1 MQREY
6 LIKAKTLS
14 IVFVLMMVL
23 VKNSYCDELSSTPDI
38 DLFGSIKQYF
48 VWGNNNYTP
57 PPPTYPA
64 NTAYNGLKNGNQFT
78 NFQTYTGTTKLG
90 ASIKEDRIRADIE
103 GDFESDNNTFWLLKA
118 YFSYAINDNLSFLI
132 GEANPIGELNTFSD
146 NYYAMPGFNQTWPFG
161 TDQLRLEGSFETHK
175 LIIKPTIALE
185 NLNRF
190 FLTDDELKSKNI
202 TTKIPGIGTKV
213 DVEFPFEGSK
223 ARLYGFLETQQIYIN
238 YKDSHWPY
246 VYGLGMSLPVKN
258 LTLQSEFV
266 YGHGATNYVGLIESG
281 DSQSETEVPNCY
293 SAHNT
298 ARKFRAY
305 NIEAN
310 FAIIDNWGIYGGFDK
325 LNFMSDLNSSNQSIQ
340 SADGRFLGISYNL
353 TKSTTLRLE
362 YDIFKTNYYNQ
373 AQNIT
378 TAKARQLFLS
388 AEYDF

>member
-1 MQREY
+1 MRHFK
-6 LIKAKTLS
+6 LVSLAFFLTILS
-14 IVFVLMMVL
+14 QSALATQ
-23 VKNSYCDELSSTPDI
+23 LSSTADI

-48 VWGNNNYTP
+48 LWGNNNYVP

-90 ASIKEDRIRADIE
+90 ASIKKDKIKAAIE

-132 GEANPIGELNTFSD
+132 GQALPIGELNTLSD
-146 NYYAMPGFNQTWPFG
+146 NYYAMPGFNQAWPFG
-161 TDQLRLEGSFETHK
+161 TDQIRLEGRFETHK
-175 LIIKPTIALE
+175 LVIKPTIALE

-202 TTKIPGIGTKV
+202 TPTIPGIGTKM

-223 ARLYGFLETQQIYIN
+223 ARLYAFLETQQIYIN
-238 YKDSHWPY
+238 SKDSHWPY
-246 VYGLGMSLPVKN
+246 VYGIGTSLPVKN

-266 YGHGATNYVGLIESG
+266 YGKGATNYVGLIESG
-281 DSQSETEVPNCY
+281 DNQSETEVPSCY
-293 SAHNT
+293 STNST

-310 FAIIDNWGIYGGFDK
+310 FAISDSWGIYAGFDK
-325 LNFMSDLNSSNQSIQ
+325 LNFMSDLNSSNHSIQ
-340 SADGRFLGISYNL
+340 SADGRFLGISCNL
-353 TKSTTLRLE
+353 TKSTTLKLE

-373 AQNIT
+373 SQNIT

>member
-1 MQREY
+1 MRY
-6 LIKAKTLS
+6 FKLCSLAFFLTILS
-14 IVFVLMMVL
+14 QNALASQVT
-23 VKNSYCDELSSTPDI
+23 STTDI
-38 DLFGSIKQYF
+38 NLYGSIKQYF

-78 NFQTYTGTTKLG
+78 TFQTYTGTTKLG
-90 ASIKEDRIRADIE
+90 ADIKSDRIKANIE
-103 GDFESDNNTFWLLKA
+103 GDFESNNNTFWLLKA

-161 TDQLRLEGSFETHK
+161 TDQISLKGRFETNK
-175 LIIKPTIALE
+175 FSIKPTIGLE

-190 FLTDDELKSKNI
+190 FLTDDEINKKNI
-202 TTKIPGIGTKV
+202 TTKIPGIGAKM

-223 ARLYGFLETQQIYIN
+223 ARLYAFLETTAIYIN
-238 YKDSHWPY
+238 SKDSHWPY
-246 VYGLGMSLPVKN
+246 VYSIGTSLPIKN

-266 YGHGATNYVGLIESG
+266 YGKGATNYIGLIESG
-281 DSQSETEVPNCY
+281 DNQSETEVPNCY
-293 SAHNT
+293 SMHNT

-305 NIEAN
+305 NIEAS
-310 FAIIDNWGIYGGFDK
+310 FTLSDKWGIYGGFDK
-325 LNFMSDLNSSNQSIQ
+325 LNFMSDLNNSNQSIQ

-362 YDIFKTNYYNQ
+362 YDIFKTYYYNQ

-378 TAKARQLFLS
+378 SAKARQLFLS
-388 AEYDF
+388 AQYDF